1 MTAPAQK
8 QKGGEE
14 SPNASGRSK
23 EKQCFKWLVVCIF
36 YMLQTQEK
44 LGSWYGLQLDKRKKA
59 VVPKTAFV
67 QLLMLIN
74 VINEVH

>member
-1 MTAPAQK
+1 
-8 QKGGEE
+8 
-14 SPNASGRSK
+14 
-23 EKQCFKWLVVCIF
+23 
-36 YMLQTQEK
+36 MLQTQEK

-59 VVPKTAFV
+59 LVLKTAFV